1 VDYGHWMD
9 WLRSSGVTLWLCD
22 FVSCVMCVRLH
33 VGQCVSVCVESF
45 CTGVIVPLFLL
56 LNATIHSSPTCSR
69 KKQ

>member
-1 VDYGHWMD
+1 VSLCGC
-9 WLRSSGVTLWLCD
+9 VT
-22 FVSCVMCVRLH
+22 SCPVCVRLH

-45 CTGVIVPLFLL
+45 CTRVIVPLFLL